1 VASSPISAAGI
12 LSLCLAKYLTDGEL
26 EAYFLFMLDRQSH
39 RVRRARAHVRPSSQR
54 AFEDLRYIR
63 ETMERSSAFTATP
76 GWGQVFMGVTAVVA
90 AAIAAQHATAQAW
103 LTTWLA
109 EALIAVA
116 IAVTAMQLKAR
127 RAGLPLTSG
136 PGRKFALG
144 FLPCVLVAVL
154 LTAALTRLGLMRLL
168 PGVWMLL
175 YGAGVITGGAFSIPL
190 LPAMGSCFL
199 LAGTVAVFV
208 PAWGNLLMAAA
219 FGALHIF
226 FGLWIARE
234 YGG

>member
-1 VASSPISAAGI
+1 
-12 LSLCLAKYLTDGEL
+12 LTEGEFQ
-26 EAYFLFMLDRQSH
+26 AYVLFMVDGQSR
-39 RVRRARAHVRPSSQR
+39 RVRRLRNHVRPTSQH
-54 AFEDLRYIR
+54 ALDDLRYIR

-76 GWGQVFMGVTAVVA
+76 GWGQVFMGGTAVVA
-90 AAIAAQHATAQAW
+90 AAIAARQPTNRAW
-103 LTTWLA
+103 LASWLI
-109 EALIAVA
+109 EAVLAVA
-116 IAVTAMQLKAR
+116 IAVTGMLVKAR

-144 FLPCVLVAVL
+144 FLPCVLVAAL
-154 LTAALTRLGLMRLL
+154 LTAALARLGLMRLL

-199 LAGTVAVFV
+199 LAGAMALFV
-208 PAWGNLLMAAA
+208 PVWGNLLMGAT

-234 YGG
+234 HGG

>member
-1 VASSPISAAGI
+1 
-12 LSLCLAKYLTDGEL
+12 
-26 EAYFLFMLDRQSH
+26 MLDRQSH
-39 RVRRARAHVRPSSQR
+39 RVRRSRAHVRPVSER
-54 AFEDLRYIR
+54 ALEDLRYIR
-63 ETMERSSAFTATP
+63 ETMERTSAFTATP
-76 GWGQVFMGVTAVVA
+76 GWGQVAMGVTAVSA
-90 AAIAAQHATAQAW
+90 AVIASRQPTARAW
-103 LTTWLA
+103 LTTWLV
-109 EALIAVA
+109 EALLAVA

-144 FLPCVLVAVL
+144 FLPCVLVAMV
-154 LTAALTRLGLMRLL
+154 LTAALTRLGFTRLL

-199 LAGTVAVFV
+199 LAGAMALFV
-208 PAWGNLLMAAA
+208 SAWGNLLMGAA

>member
-1 VASSPISAAGI
+1 MAESR
-12 LSLCLAKYLTDGEL
+12 LT
-26 EAYFLFMLDRQSH
+26 FLFMLDRQSP
-39 RVRRARAHVRPSSQR
+39 RVRRPRAHVRPASQR
-54 AFEDLRYIR
+54 ALEDLRYIR
-63 ETMERSSAFTATP
+63 ETMQRSSAFTATP
-76 GWGQVFMGVTAVVA
+76 GWGQAIMGATAVEA
-90 AAIAAQHATAQAW
+90 AAIAARQPNAQAW
-103 LTTWLA
+103 LTTWVV
-109 EALIAVA
+109 EALLAVA

-154 LTAALTRLGLMRLL
+154 LTAALTRLGLTRLL

-175 YGAGVITGGAFSIPL
+175 YGAGVIPGGAFSIPL

-199 LAGTVAVFV
+199 LAGTAALFV
-208 PAWGNLLMAAA
+208 PLWGNLLMAAT

-234 YGG
+234 HGG

>member
-1 VASSPISAAGI
+1 M
-12 LSLCLAKYLTDGEL
+12 TDSES
-26 EAYFLFMLDRQSH
+26 EAYFPYMLDRQSH
-39 RVRRARAHVRPSSQR
+39 RVRRLRAHVRPASER
-54 AFEDLRYIR
+54 ALEDLRYIR

-76 GWGQVFMGVTAVVA
+76 GWGQVVMGVTAVVA
-90 AAIAAQHATAQAW
+90 AAIAARQPTAQAW
-103 LTTWLA
+103 LNTWLV
-109 EALIAVA
+109 EALLAVA

-144 FLPCVLVAVL
+144 FLPCVLVAML

-199 LAGTVAVFV
+199 LAGAMALFV
-208 PAWGNLLMAAA
+208 PVWGNLLMAAT